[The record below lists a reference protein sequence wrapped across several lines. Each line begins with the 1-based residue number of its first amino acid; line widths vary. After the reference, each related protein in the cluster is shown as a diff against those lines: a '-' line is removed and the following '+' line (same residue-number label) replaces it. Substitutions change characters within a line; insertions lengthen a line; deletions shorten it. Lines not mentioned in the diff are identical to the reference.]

1 MQIFNSYP
9 TPIEVDYI
17 SLASMETG
25 EEIKDDVLPIQD
37 GVLLAGVIKMGTT
50 RLLDN
55 VILPPK
61 SG

>member
-1 MQIFNSYP
+1 MKVLNLHHAH
-9 TPIEVDYI
+9 IEVDYI
-17 SLASMETG
+17 SVASMENG
-25 EEIKDDVLPIQD
+25 EEITSDVLPLKE

-61 SG
+61 NA